1 MKTVAIRILC
11 RTVAILLPSVCLHAA
26 DIIDF
31 DGYEIGSVKGQ
42 PSSSTARWDSNLTQ
56 TQSPVWFV
64 VDGQGPDGSKCLA
77 TTDTPSSADK
87 WVRADYF
94 WDETAVSDN
103 GFDAEGT
110 YLLSMDICMPQS
122 ALTNGN
128 FDVYVNYMQGANP
141 LGNKGTRVS
150 YFIISS
156 NGNLQFNDAGY
167 KRLNGFFYSAQ
178 NGSTGWHTVQFRLDY
193 ANGIYDILV
202 DGEEVVSD
210 YAFYSAPETMA
221 SFQGIRIRNCLNT
234 LEGTQ
239 LLVDN
244 ISLTRLDRPKI
255 KTTFMMFY

>member
-1 MKTVAIRILC
+1 MKIPASRILC
-11 RTVAILLPSVCLHAA
+11 RMVAFLLPSVCVHAA

-31 DGYEIGSVKGQ
+31 EDYETGSVKGQ
-42 PSSSTARWDSNLTQ
+42 PTGGAARWDSNLNQ
-56 TQSPVWFV
+56 TQSPVWIV
-64 VDGQGPDGSKCLA
+64 VDGESPDGSKCLA
-77 TTDTPSSADK
+77 TTDTPSGADQ

-94 WDETAVSDN
+94 WDEMAVSEN

-150 YFIISS
+150 YFVIGS
-156 NGNLQFNDAGY
+156 NGNLTLQDAGW
-167 KRLNGFFYSAQ
+167 KRLNGFLYSAAG
-178 NGSTGWHTVQFRLDY
+178 GSTGWHTIQFRIDY
-193 ANGIYDILV
+193 ADGVYDILA
-202 DGEEVVSD
+202 DGEEVISD
-210 YAFYSAPETMA
+210 YAFTSAPETMA

-234 LEGTQ
+234 LEGTR

-244 ISLTRLDRPKI
+244 ISLTRLDRP
-255 KTTFMMFY
+255 